1 MMASDPA
8 IRESPRKRAHSA
20 DGEIEAQLSEQP
32 AGLPPLFPLAR
43 PELCPHGGSKGQWA
57 WDARAA

>member
-20 DGEIEAQLSEQP
+20 DGEIEAQLSAQLAVLTP
-32 AGLPPLFPLAR
+32 RFPLAR
-43 PELCPHGGSKGQWA
+43 PELCPGLGGGQ
-57 WDARAA
+57 